1 MPVLADDNVVVHRD
15 AERLGDVDDRLG
27 HVDKAYFAPRASALQ
42 QFQDGLIESSIL
54 QLTPS
59 GANTRST
66 LLPSS

>member
-15 AERLGDVDDRLG
+15 AERPGDVDDRLG
-27 HVDKAYFAPRASALQ
+27 HVDKAYFARASALQ